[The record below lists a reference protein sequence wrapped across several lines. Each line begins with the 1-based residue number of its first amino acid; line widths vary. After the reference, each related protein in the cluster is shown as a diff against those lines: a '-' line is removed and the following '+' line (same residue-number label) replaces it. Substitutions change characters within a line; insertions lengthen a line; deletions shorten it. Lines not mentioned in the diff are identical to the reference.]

1 MREKGSLA
9 GATAIVTR
17 ASSGIGYG
25 IASRLAA
32 DGAAVAINYHSSSAS
47 QLSSLGARSSAAAV
61 EQLLLVAM
69 SRRKPTWRRSSIE
82 PSRHSGGSTF

>member
-1 MREKGSLA
+1 MRERGSLA
-9 GATAIVTR
+9 GATAIVTG

-25 IASRLAA
+25 IAPRLAVE
-32 DGAAVAINYHSSSAS
+32 GAAVAITTTRSAN
-47 QLSSLGARSSAAAV
+47 QPSSLGVRSSAAAV